1 MVVAERQWDDL
12 FSDEDRAAAAKGLRQ
27 YQWKPPSP
35 LPRLDPRIVS
45 KPRR

>member
-27 YQWKPPSP
+27 TGGSHPTRSP
-35 LPRLDPRIVS
+35 ASTPV
-45 KPRR
+45 